1 MVAAF
6 SLGWLWLVAGT
17 PSAASSAPN
26 QASRDW
32 YAAATVAEAAIDH
45 IARSDWPGLLPL
57 LTPEAAKDTDAMFE
71 RVGAIGEVLGKFEYA
86 LLAEPIAH
94 VSPACHER
102 RYALAHEKHAASL
115 SMQVCRSGES
125 WAIGHFELVPSLE
138 AQASRLVT
146 HVLAQ
151 KLGVKF
157 FPPVCR
163 DAVDSDPIG
172 DFSCWA
178 TTRGGETLDLK
189 LHHDETGLS
198 IAGVERAGKAPEA
211 TRALLEPLART
222 ALTRIATGRATAL
235 LEHASVQMRDATNAA
250 QLAASLAAFAERP
263 EASPR
268 IEWLGFDPELVA
280 PTVRLKLVRDDGD
293 YEVQLRFVPDRGE
306 WRLLRY
312 DLLGGQRRLIREAV
326 MVAHLARELTLDP
339 GARITCPEA
348 RAKEGPVVCDAVAH
362 GRRITFRKS
371 PVPGK
376 PGRVE
381 LVTADQPTI
390 LRMRLARLEPMLGW
404 RVTGIAC
411 SDETPALLETM
422 SCRVRSPQGDRVLSV
437 VNRGNDLRVIDLHLV
452 RPGGAE

>member
-1 MVAAF
+1 MIAVS
-6 SLGWLWLVAGT
+6 SLGWLLLVAAT
-17 PSAASSAPN
+17 PSASSGAPN
-26 QASRDW
+26 HPSRDW

-57 LTPEAAKDTDAMFE
+57 LTPAAAGDTDALFE
-71 RVGAIGEVLGKFEYA
+71 RAGAIGEVLGKFEYA
-86 LLAEPIAH
+86 LLADPIAQ
-94 VSPACHER
+94 VSPTCHER
-102 RYALAHEKHAASL
+102 RYALAHEQHRASL
-115 SMQVCRSGES
+115 SLQVCGSGES
-125 WAIGHFELVPSLE
+125 WAIGHFELVPSLA

-146 HVLAQ
+146 HVLAP

-163 DAVDSDPIG
+163 DAVDTEPSG
-172 DFSCWA
+172 AFSCWA

-198 IAGVERAGKAPEA
+198 VAGIERAGKAPEA

-222 ALTRIATGRATAL
+222 ALTRIATGQAAAL
-235 LEHASVQMRDATNAA
+235 LEHASVQMQDATSPA

-280 PTVRLKLVRDDGD
+280 PIVRLKLVRDDGD
-293 YEVQLRFVPDRGE
+293 YEVELRFVPDRGA

-312 DLLGGQRRLIREAV
+312 DLVGGQRRLIRESV
-326 MVAHLARELTLDP
+326 MVAQLARELTLDP

-348 RAKEGPVVCDAVAH
+348 RANEGPVVCDAVAH

-381 LVTADQPTI
+381 LVTADLPTI

-411 SDETPALLETM
+411 SDETPGLLETTA
-422 SCRVRSPQGDRVLSV
+422 CRVRSPQGDRVLSV
-437 VNRGNDLRVIDLHLV
+437 VNRGNDLRVIDLHPA
-452 RPGGAE
+452 RPVGTE